1 MGLLWLIFIVLE
13 MKNSIFLVLN
23 WIMHSVRST
32 IRASQNRNRNNMYHH
47 RSSNV
52 CSNKKEYGRSSSNNQ
67 CMSSPMQLLNPEAE
81 QHLAKV
87 GEGFF
92 WMMSAAQEKNLAS
105 LSVETLELVFT
116 TVDTLRMLVLCAQ
129 VNISATDL
137 EINYS
142 HTMTTMV
149 ALLFF
154 PFSGLV
160 IVGLTRPAYIATE
173 GDHLRICVEII
184 EGQVAQESVVIISP
198 GINGS
203 ATSGYPS

>member
-1 MGLLWLIFIVLE
+1 
-13 MKNSIFLVLN
+13 
-23 WIMHSVRST
+23 
-32 IRASQNRNRNNMYHH
+32 MYHH

-52 CSNKKEYGRSSSNNQ
+52 CSNKKEYGRSSRDNQ

-116 TVDTLRMLVLCAQ
+116 TVDTLRMLVLCVQ

-137 EINYS
+137 EISYS
-142 HTMTTMV
+142 HTTTTMV

-160 IVGLTRPAYIATE
+160 IVGLTRQSYIATE